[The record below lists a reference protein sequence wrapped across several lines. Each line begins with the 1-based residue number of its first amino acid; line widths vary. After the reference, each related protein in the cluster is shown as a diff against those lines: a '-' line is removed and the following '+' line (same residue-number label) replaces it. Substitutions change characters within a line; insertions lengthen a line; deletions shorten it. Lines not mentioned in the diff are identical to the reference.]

1 LGVEDR
7 TDGSFNSRLILIV
20 DDDPTV
26 RALLVRVMSL
36 RGHQPLAAGNGME
49 ALDLVYRHGA
59 TIGAILT
66 DVRMPIMDGYE
77 LAAAL
82 AESHP
87 DIPVAMMS
95 SHFDVR
101 AVELL
106 ANVKSV
112 IRKPFSIDAV
122 GDRLERMLDY
132 YPERAEA

>member
-1 LGVEDR
+1 VEDR
-7 TDGSFNSRLILIV
+7 IDGAPNSRLILIV

-26 RALLVRVMSL
+26 RSLLDRVMSL
-36 RGHQPLAAGNGME
+36 RGHRPLTASNGME
-49 ALDLVYRHGA
+49 ALDLVQRHGA
-59 TIGAILT
+59 DIAAVLT

-82 AESHP
+82 RDNHP
-87 DIPVAMMS
+87 DIPVAIMS

-101 AVELL
+101 VIELL
-106 ANVKSV
+106 ANVRSI

-122 GDRLERMLDY
+122 GDQLERLLDY

>member
-1 LGVEDR
+1 MEDR
-7 TDGSFNSRLILIV
+7 IDRAFNSRLILIV

-26 RALLVRVMSL
+26 RALLDRVMSL
-36 RGHQPLAAGNGME
+36 RGHRPLMASNGME
-49 ALDLVYRHGA
+49 ALDLVHRHG
-59 TIGAILT
+59 TDIGAILT

-77 LAAAL
+77 LAATL

-112 IRKPFSIDAV
+112 IRKPFSIEAV
-122 GDRLERMLDY
+122 GDRLERMLDC
-132 YPERAEA
+132 YPARAEA